1 MREEILAIN
10 TPTHTLAATLV
21 HAKPAQTKALILMFA
36 GSGPIDRNENLPNF
50 SLNIFNKLA
59 ESFADAGY
67 ASVRYDKRGCG
78 ASGGDYISAGHSD
91 FVADAVWVTNH
102 MQQLTNFA
110 NTPLIL
116 LGHSEGAA
124 IAPQVAA
131 QLTSPV
137 HAHGL
142 ILLCPFSRPMREVL
156 LQQAKN
162 RTAEVQAM
170 TGMKGV
176 LTRSFVRLRGG
187 IEGMQ
192 RKFLKRMENS
202 TSDTVTHAKITLNAK
217 WYREMLALDIQGVL
231 KNIKTPTFAL
241 GGGKDV
247 QCNPLDTAALQQLI
261 TKAPVT
267 THIEDNLTHILRTD
281 DEPQGTG
288 RYPELAKA
296 PIDGLVARL
305 CCEWLDRTL

>member
-131 QLTSPV
+131 QLTPPV

-142 ILLCPFSRPMREVL
+142 ILLCPFSRPRINSLVRATARWKRRD
-156 LQQAKN
+156 AK
-162 RTAEVQAM
+162 
-170 TGMKGV
+170 K
-176 LTRSFVRLRGG
+176 
-187 IEGMQ
+187 
-192 RKFLKRMENS
+192 
-202 TSDTVTHAKITLNAK
+202 
-217 WYREMLALDIQGVL
+217 VL
-231 KNIKTPTFAL
+231 KTH
-241 GGGKDV
+241 GKLYIGYCYTRKNNVECKVVPRDV
-247 QCNPLDTAALQQLI
+247 
-261 TKAPVT
+261 
-267 THIEDNLTHILRTD
+267 
-281 DEPQGTG
+281 GTRYSRCFKKHHNAYLCVG
-288 RYPELAKA
+288 R
-296 PIDGLVARL
+296 R
-305 CCEWLDRTL
+305 